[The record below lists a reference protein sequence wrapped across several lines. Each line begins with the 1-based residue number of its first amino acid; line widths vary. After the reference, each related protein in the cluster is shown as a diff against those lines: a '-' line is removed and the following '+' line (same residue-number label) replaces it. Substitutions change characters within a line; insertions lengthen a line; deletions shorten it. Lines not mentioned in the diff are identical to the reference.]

1 MTAIW
6 DFVSN
11 AFQTITTLLT
21 SLGPIFVLVSGIFT
35 LFFGRKLFWV
45 FVGIVGFMVGFTLAE
60 GPISYL
66 PESWQQYHDF
76 LMLAIALFAAIL
88 CIAVQKIGAVVA
100 GAAAFGLL
108 GFWLA
113 GRYDLSP
120 LVQWSAAAGSAILGG
135 ILLIFIFDWT
145 LIIIS
150 AFFGAGVSVLGFEA
164 LGALPAGTGPW
175 LFLILFAMGVVYQR
189 MDEPAGGARR
199 MGGTRAESKTGSALS
214 DGELQPLEMNAAQ
227 SLGRPAVAAPTIGIP
242 SYAGSVY
249 APKSYGSAAQTG
261 KQEPKRNKPAYEV
274 YG

>member
-6 DFVSN
+6 DYVAN
-11 AFQTITTLLT
+11 AFQAITSLLT
-21 SLGPIFVLVSGIFT
+21 SMGPIFVLVSGIFT

-45 FVGIVGFMVGFTLAE
+45 FVAIVGFMAGFLLSD

-66 PESWQQYHDF
+66 PEGWQQYNDF
-76 LMLAIALFAAIL
+76 LALAIALFAAIL
-88 CIAVQKIGAVVA
+88 SIAVQKIGSLVA

-113 GRYDLSP
+113 GRYDLAP
-120 LVQWSAAAGSAILGG
+120 LVQWSAAAGTAILGG

-145 LIIIS
+145 LIIAS
-150 AFFGAGVSVLGFEA
+150 AFFGAGISVLGFDA

-175 LFLILFAMGVVYQR
+175 LFLILFAVGVVYQR
-189 MDEPAGGARR
+189 MDEPTGGSRRLGGRRTDKTSAG
-199 MGGTRAESKTGSALS
+199 ALP
-214 DGELQPLEMNAAQ
+214 DGELKPLEMNAAQ
-227 SLGRPAVAAPTIGIP
+227 GLARPAVAAPTIGIP
-242 SYAGSVY
+242 SYAGSIY
-249 APKSYGSAAQTG
+249 APKTYGSAAQTG